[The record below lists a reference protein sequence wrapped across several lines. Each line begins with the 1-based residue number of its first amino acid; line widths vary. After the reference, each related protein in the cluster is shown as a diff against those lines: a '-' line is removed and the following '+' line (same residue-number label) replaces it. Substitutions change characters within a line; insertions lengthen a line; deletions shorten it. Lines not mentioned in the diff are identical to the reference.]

1 MDRSL
6 RRAGALQRDL
16 KVLNQ
21 KEERDLQHRLTAL
34 DRQYRYT
41 LKRLQQR
48 RDSLVAE
55 LSRVGMV
62 KVVEPKAT
70 VNIAMREIGERTFQI
85 PGGRRSHS
93 SKSQYHDGGLEP
105 AAASRSIS
113 APAAQPAGSVRRRG
127 RVQSS
132 VSLMQMKDIATIDS
146 ISEKELARRQRRER
160 EDRERLRQIQRE
172 ALCNRVAAF
181 IESLREKRDMDK
193 CTLMELLEHEQQK
206 REVRHLNELQLL
218 LATGEGVEMLAEG
231 VQKSPD
237 LRLHAALLRQVAQ
250 RNERGNVV
258 ATDPHRRLQVQLQVR
273 FRFSLQLVHATQLLG
288 LSLTAS
294 CLNFQQTEV
303 TQNTCRGNTYS
314 R

>member
-41 LKRLQQR
+41 RKRLQQR

-62 KVVEPKAT
+62 KVVEPQAT

-85 PGGRRSHS
+85 PDGRRSHS

-105 AAASRSIS
+105 AASSRSIS

-132 VSLMQMKDIATIDS
+132 VSLMQMKDIAAIDS

-160 EDRERLRQIQRE
+160 EDREQLRQIQRE
-172 ALCNRVAAF
+172 ALRNRVAAF
-181 IESLREKRDMDK
+181 IESLREKRDMEK
-193 CTLMELLEHEQQK
+193 CT
-206 REVRHLNELQLL
+206 
-218 LATGEGVEMLAEG
+218 
-231 VQKSPD
+231 
-237 LRLHAALLRQVAQ
+237 
-250 RNERGNVV
+250 
-258 ATDPHRRLQVQLQVR
+258 
-273 FRFSLQLVHATQLLG
+273 
-288 LSLTAS
+288 
-294 CLNFQQTEV
+294 
-303 TQNTCRGNTYS
+303 
-314 R
+314 